1 MSVGRF
7 VHACRMLREA
17 AKEREAERE
26 RLLQRQK
33 EQLRASRLHYHRCVC
48 QAIHD
53 VALSLSWADVGAAGQ
68 SLAVADGGAVGL
80 AGRRWCSAGCCRGSS
95 SWRRGSSTR
104 TGEAKAGASTLP
116 CRVRLHAW
124 KC

>member
-1 MSVGRF
+1 MSVGGF

-48 QAIHD
+48 QAIPGRHD
-53 VALSLSWADVGAAGQ
+53 DLTKPG
-68 SLAVADGGAVGL
+68 
-80 AGRRWCSAGCCRGSS
+80 
-95 SWRRGSSTR
+95 
-104 TGEAKAGASTLP
+104 
-116 CRVRLHAW
+116 
-124 KC
+124 